1 MQKSKTFVELCIINP
16 GERASTITLRREG
29 WFVADRQDFVFQSR
43 LDLGAKPSEHLK
55 WLHMILEHERKWLR
69 QLQEA
74 GVEMVCRIRVR
85 ARELAI
91 EPEALLLMHQLHLR
105 TEIEFR
111 P

>member
-1 MQKSKTFVELCIINP
+1 M
-16 GERASTITLRREG
+16 
-29 WFVADRQDFVFQSR
+29 ADRQDFVFQSR
-43 LDLGAKPSEHLK
+43 LDLGAELSDHLK
-55 WLHMILEHERKWLR
+55 WLHGILQFERKWLR

-74 GVEMVCRIRVR
+74 GVEIVCRIRVR
-85 ARELAI
+85 ARELVI